1 MKKITLRI
9 KDDKKTGF
17 LMQLL
22 EELDFIEIQKSEQGL
37 DEAYDFFASAG
48 MWKGRDIDAIELRK
62 QAWKRSH

>member
-1 MKKITLRI
+1 MKKITLTI

-17 LMQLL
+17 LLQLL
-22 EELDFIEIQKSEQGL
+22 EELDFIEIQESGRQL

-48 MWKGRDIDAIELRK
+48 MWKGRDINARKLRK

>member
-1 MKKITLRI
+1 MKKITLMI

-22 EELDFIEIQKSEQGL
+22 EQLDFIEIQQHSQNS
-37 DEAYDFFASAG
+37 DENYDFFASAG
-48 MWKGRDIDAIELRK
+48 MWKERDIESKKLRE